1 MLRHPVYMSSNLKL
15 QSQLSGP
22 SPNRIQKGLCGSGIR
37 FDVSIPFIQSHHL
50 VKIAFTHFSSS
61 TDKKFPAGS
70 LNQAIL
76 GPPWK
81 IPLSSVLSS
90 PSL

>member
-1 MLRHPVYMSSNLKL
+1 MGHDQIETKR
-15 QSQLSGP
+15 
-22 SPNRIQKGLCGSGIR
+22 GLCGSDFR
-37 FDVSIPFIQSHHL
+37 ADVSIPFVRDHCL
-50 VKIAFTHFSSS
+50 VKIRFTHFSSS
-61 TDKKFPAGS
+61 TDRKFPAGS
-70 LNQAIL
+70 LNHAIL

>member
-1 MLRHPVYMSSNLKL
+1 VGLAYIKN
-15 QSQLSGP
+15 
-22 SPNRIQKGLCGSGIR
+22 QKDLCGSGIR
-37 FDVSIPFIQSHHL
+37 FDVSIPFVRGHYL
-50 VKIAFTHFSSS
+50 MKIGFTHFSSS

-70 LNQAIL
+70 LNHAIL